1 MPEMKRDHAI
11 KMLSAQETFDFLS
24 ENYDLFDKSSGR
36 YYTIYDILAAINVS
50 EEEIDYV
57 DKFKLEELK

>member
-1 MPEMKRDHAI
+1 MPEMHRNHAI
-11 KMLSAQETFDFLS
+11 KLLSAQETFDFLS
-24 ENYDLFDKSSGR
+24 DNYDLFDENSGR
-36 YYTIYDILAAINVS
+36 YYTIYDILAAIDVS